1 MGVIYDPGNMIFEGM
16 ENWQMGLELL
26 GPYLSHVHVKNA
38 AWVEDGVV
46 DGARHWRPAVV
57 PMKEGFVS
65 WPRVFAALENVGY
78 QGWISLEDMAQG
90 DTRTKLKDDLE
101 YLNGLEAKGRWL
113 VLSRANVAR
122 FERETEH
129 TMFGAD
135 LQSAP
140 CPTISGFP
148 IPLPACCCVWFSHR
162 RCPGCSLRSS
172 LPIRVNK
179 GFRPLRSSSPLP
191 LYPGHNNPL
200 DEVDLCAM
208 KNTMSTGSRTVAEA
222 AISET
227 ISTP

>member
-1 MGVIYDPGNMIFEGM
+1 MGTGSVRVSPPGYDGSQNYNDLYELAMDGFTRIEELARRYQIRANIEIHNGNICCSAGLAYRLVADFDPYCVGVIYDPGNMIFEGM

-101 YLNGLEAKGRWL
+101 YLKGLEAKG
-113 VLSRANVAR
+113 
-122 FERETEH
+122 
-129 TMFGAD
+129 
-135 LQSAP
+135 
-140 CPTISGFP
+140 
-148 IPLPACCCVWFSHR
+148 
-162 RCPGCSLRSS
+162 
-172 LPIRVNK
+172 
-179 GFRPLRSSSPLP
+179 
-191 LYPGHNNPL
+191 
-200 DEVDLCAM
+200 
-208 KNTMSTGSRTVAEA
+208 
-222 AISET
+222 
-227 ISTP
+227 